1 VTHLKGKRE
10 RSGGD
15 CRDERGCRVQELNKR
30 RCVRD
35 TVADEDGKKTGKD
48 VGQGQIGGRKEMEGL
63 NSGQT
68 TCGREEKNATSRDL
82 LGLRQVVKK

>member
-1 VTHLKGKRE
+1 MTHLKGKRE

-30 RCVRD
+30 RYVRD

-48 VGQGQIGGRKEMEGL
+48 VGQGQIRG
-63 NSGQT
+63 
-68 TCGREEKNATSRDL
+68 
-82 LGLRQVVKK
+82 